1 MSAKE
6 IYETI
11 KEGDNKKNWAI
22 CQELAEFR
30 RKAAKQTN
38 RSSVDVDFSDRKAL
52 QTEVMS
58 HLYTESGNGNA
69 QASAQ
74 LAKIARLGEES
85 QDIIIEV
92 VDFANAY
99 EENKVTTTEAE
110 VLPNKQLESLGSR
123 CEESTN

>member
-1 MSAKE
+1 MSAKD

-22 CQELAEFR
+22 SQELAEFR

-38 RSSVDVDFSDRKAL
+38 RSSVDIDFSDRKAL

-99 EENKVTTTEAE
+99 EENTVTTTETE
-110 VLPNKQLESLGSR
+110 VLPNKQLESLGSG
-123 CEESTN
+123 CEESTD

>member
-1 MSAKE
+1 
-6 IYETI
+6 
-11 KEGDNKKNWAI
+11 
-22 CQELAEFR
+22 
-30 RKAAKQTN
+30 
-38 RSSVDVDFSDRKAL
+38 
-52 QTEVMS
+52 MS

-99 EENKVTTTEAE
+99 EENTVATTETKI
-110 VLPNKQLESLGSR
+110 LPDK
-123 CEESTN
+123 

>member
-22 CQELAEFR
+22 SQELAEFR

-38 RSSVDVDFSDRKAL
+38 RSSVDIDFSDRKAL

-99 EENKVTTTEAE
+99 EENTVTTTETAD
-110 VLPNKQLESLGSR
+110 LSNKQLESLGSG
-123 CEESTN
+123 CEESTD